1 MNVDRRELIAIFV
14 GGAVGAALRSGLGE
28 LVAAHPGR
36 WPWTTFAVNV
46 AGSFM
51 LGFFV
56 TRLQERLPLSA
67 YGRPFLGTGF
77 CGALT
82 TFSTFQLEL
91 VRMVDHHRPGLAL
104 AYGSASLAAGFLALL
119 VGTSI
124 VRRSRFAR

>member
-1 MNVDRRELIAIFV
+1 MQIDRRELLAIFC
-14 GGAVGAALRSGLGE
+14 GGALGASLRAGFAE
-28 LVAAHPGR
+28 LAPTAAGH
-36 WPWTTFAVNV
+36 WPWTTFVVNV
-46 AGSFM
+46 LGSFL

-67 YGRPFLGTGF
+67 YRRPFLGTGL

-91 VRMVDHHRPGLAL
+91 VRMVDRHHDGLAL
-104 AYGSASLAAGFLALL
+104 AYGSASVAAGFTALL